1 MMIMALELC
10 MSMYVYIYNYI
21 YNYIYTHTYI
31 CFFPKKNGLVDFFR
45 GILLIREGWGTRA
58 MGAPG
63 APAPCQCQGTHIERC
78 RCAVSLTGLDVQ
90 DTSPEVVRTGVEK
103 GLEFT
108 IENWGF
114 QFTIYI
120 YIIIYNNIYI

>member
-1 MMIMALELC
+1 MC
-10 MSMYVYIYNYI
+10 TYIYIHI

-45 GILLIREGWGTRA
+45 GILLIREGWGTW
-58 MGAPG
+58 APG
-63 APAPCQCQGTHIERC
+63 APGPCQCQGTHIERC

-120 YIIIYNNIYI
+120 YNNNSNNNIIYNDVYNYTYLYKI